1 VRAKWPA
8 LIVIAAV
15 FLTAA
20 TPLFGADGSHRNCAP
35 QPDCHKTARITCCH
49 FDHRDLSDQP
59 GLTQDRTELSVDQH
73 VIVAVL
79 PESAPPHFHAACSH
93 TDTSPPFGPPRRLP
107 ILLADLRL

>member
-1 VRAKWPA
+1 VRAKWPT

-15 FLTAA
+15 LLTAA
-20 TPLFGADGSHRNCAP
+20 TPLFGADASHRNCAP
-35 QPDCHKTARITCCH
+35 QPDCHKTTTITCCH

-59 GLTQDRTELSVDQH
+59 GLTQDRTELSVAQH

-79 PESAPPHFHAACSH
+79 PGSIPSPFHAAFWH
-93 TDTSPPFGPPRRLP
+93 IDTSPPLGSPRPLP